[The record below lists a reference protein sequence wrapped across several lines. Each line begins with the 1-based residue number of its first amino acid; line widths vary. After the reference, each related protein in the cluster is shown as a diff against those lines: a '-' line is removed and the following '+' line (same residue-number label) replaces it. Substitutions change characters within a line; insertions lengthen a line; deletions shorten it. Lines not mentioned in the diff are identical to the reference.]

1 MSGRI
6 LYGLDRLPRT
16 LATDDPR
23 LLGVPDSGGLLR
35 LNTEPLPLAVLS
47 GMPPDHAGRVAAARA
62 WFATLC
68 GDYARK
74 RERFVTA
81 CFDWAE
87 AAIAAAHDEIAASL
101 ARYEGLFAPEDFFW
115 SAPRPLPRAW
125 LPGPQGHGFAD
136 IAFRTETGLVAVLLD
151 DAPAPPGIRAVRLDA
166 SAPEAFLA
174 ASFGGFWRTERLPRG
189 AFRRGFSP
197 LPPAGP

>member
-16 LATDDPR
+16 LAPEDPR
-23 LLGVPDSGGLLR
+23 LLGVPATGPLLR
-35 LNTEPLPLAVLS
+35 LNTEPLPLSVLS
-47 GMPPDHAGRVAAARA
+47 GLPADHAGRVTAARA

-87 AAIAAAHDEIAASL
+87 ASIEAARAEIAASL
-101 ARYEGLFAPEDFFW
+101 ARFDGLFVPEDLLW

-125 LPGPQGHGFAD
+125 LPGPEGYVFAD
-136 IAFRTETGLVAVLLD
+136 IAFRTEAGPLAVLLD
-151 DAPAPPGIRAVRLDA
+151 DAPAPAGIDAVRLGA
-166 SAPEAFLA
+166 GAPEAFLTA
-174 ASFGGFWRTERLPRG
+174 RFGAFWQGERLPRG
-189 AFRRGFSP
+189 AFRRGYTVISST
-197 LPPAGP
+197 

>member
-1 MSGRI
+1 MTGRI

-16 LATDDPR
+16 LAPEDPR
-23 LLGVPDSGGLLR
+23 LLGVPDTGPLLR
-35 LNTEPLPLAVLS
+35 LNTEPLPLSVLS
-47 GMPPDHAGRVAAARA
+47 GLPPDHAGRVTAARA

-87 AAIAAAHDEIAASL
+87 AAITGARAEIEA
-101 ARYEGLFAPEDFFW
+101 GLGRFDGLYAPEDLLW

-125 LPGPQGHGFAD
+125 LPGAEGYVFAD
-136 IAFRTETGLVAVLLD
+136 IAFRTEAGPFAVLLD
-151 DAPAPPGIRAVRLDA
+151 DTPFPSGIEAVRLGA
-166 SAPEAFLA
+166 TAPEAFLTA
-174 ASFGGFWRTERLPRG
+174 RFGAFWQAERLPRG
-189 AFRRGFSP
+189 AFRRPYAVISST
-197 LPPAGP
+197 